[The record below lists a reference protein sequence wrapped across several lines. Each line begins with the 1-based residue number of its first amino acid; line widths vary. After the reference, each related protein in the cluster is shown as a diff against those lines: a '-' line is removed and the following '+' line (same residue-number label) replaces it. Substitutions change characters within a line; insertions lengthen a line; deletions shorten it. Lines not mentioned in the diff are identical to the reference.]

1 MNDFS
6 YDRIE
11 QSLNNLKLDI
21 SIPELATLASEKSM
35 SAESLADIDYL
46 LSYLSDKKTKAT
58 IDMIMKTSRLPSKH
72 PKTFSSFDFSLIKGK
87 PEEVERL
94 KSLQSLSAIHAH
106 KNIAFIG
113 PPGTGKTH
121 LAQAFGYEC
130 CQPV

>member
-46 LSYLSDKKTKAT
+46 L
-58 IDMIMKTSRLPSKH
+58 
-72 PKTFSSFDFSLIKGK
+72 
-87 PEEVERL
+87 
-94 KSLQSLSAIHAH
+94 
-106 KNIAFIG
+106 
-113 PPGTGKTH
+113 
-121 LAQAFGYEC
+121 
-130 CQPV
+130 

>member
-46 LSYLSDKKTKAT
+46 LSYLSDNENKPSS
-58 IDMIMKTSRLPSKH
+58 IKTSEDIQL
-72 PKTFSSFDFSLIKGK
+72 F
-87 PEEVERL
+87 
-94 KSLQSLSAIHAH
+94 
-106 KNIAFIG
+106 
-113 PPGTGKTH
+113 
-121 LAQAFGYEC
+121 
-130 CQPV
+130 